1 MADPVSLAALAPI
14 ATVVVMIEIA
24 AGTTV
29 AAYTVDLLGKV
40 GRGFAGTTALICA
53 GIMAVDVLIE
63 GLLPSGTALLGSS
76 LPPGSQASLF
86 DWSIAFTIALVGYA
100 LFCAVG
106 TDPARRV
113 VGLITIGFG
122 AMAIAKSAAAFGPSL
137 GGVVTAAVA
146 FVPAALVAGSALA
159 GMLLGHWYLV
169 APNLSFRPLRR
180 AIDIVFAAVALQL
193 VVIVLVVARTATAVR
208 GELLTGTDAVPF
220 WLSGDRV
227 RHRVHHGR
235 RAAHAPLRQDSCEPA
250 GHRDALRPHHQ
261 RGDGSRP
268 GAPAVLPDRRP
279 DLIPEIR

>member
-14 ATVVVMIEIA
+14 ATVVVMLELA

-40 GRGFAGTTALICA
+40 GRGFAGTTSLICA

-63 GLLPSGTALLGSS
+63 GLLPSGTALLGSP

-86 DWSIAFTIALVGYA
+86 DWSIAFTIALLGYA

-122 AMAIAKSAAAFGPSL
+122 AMAMAKSAAAFGPSL
-137 GGVVTAAVA
+137 GGVVTAAIA

-220 WLSGDRV
+220 WLLVIGSGIV
-227 RHRVHHGR
+227 FTTGVALLTRHFARI
-235 RAAHAPLRQDSCEPA
+235 RANQPATAMLYVLIISVVMGVVPAHLLFFQT
-250 GHRDALRPHHQ
+250 
-261 RGDGSRP
+261 
-268 GAPAVLPDRRP
+268 GAP
-279 DLIPEIR
+279 I